1 MLQELK
7 LEGLTKQVGFTN
19 IVADIHLTVK
29 AGELIAITGPNGAGK
44 TTLLR
49 MLAGISRKSA
59 GEIYWDQERFTP
71 QRTDL
76 LQRIGLIGH
85 HPMVYESLTALENLR
100 FFARMYEVREPSPID
115 VMLRKVGLQY
125 DQHGFVRHFSRGMKQ
140 RLAIARMLLHD
151 PELLLYDEPFT
162 GLDAEGQDLLLQ
174 IVREMQEAGKIQF
187 VITHHP
193 EELDIITFRELR
205 LRWGQ
210 MVGGGSEG

>member
-7 LEGLTKQVGFTN
+7 LEGLTKQVGFTS
-19 IVADIHLTVK
+19 IVADIHLTAK

-71 QRTDL
+71 QRSDL

-100 FFARMYEVREPSPID
+100 FFARMYEVREPSQMD
-115 VMLRKVGLQY
+115 AMLRKVGLQY
-125 DQHGFVRHFSRGMKQ
+125 DQHEFVRHFSRGMKQ

-174 IVREMQEAGKIQF
+174 IVREMQEAGKVQF

-193 EELDIITFRELR
+193 EELNIIAFRELQL
-205 LRWGQ
+205 LRGQ